1 MESAGESLHFGS
13 SAPLGSH
20 ETQPWE
26 EDIRVEARQLER
38 RASVSSEE
46 SDVEAPPVIVRKV
59 SFADA
64 FGLDLVSVKE
74 FDTWNTPTPAASS
87 PSDHSSLQDSE
98 ESCLSRLFAVPSS
111 LEELRRTLQ
120 AQKIQLEHVELLP
133 GTTSLRGTIRVLNLC
148 FDKQVYARTTLDKW
162 DSQFDL
168 LAEFVPG
175 SSDGETDRFS
185 FMLSLMPPSEGQKVR
200 VEFCLRYETATG
212 TFWDNNGGRNYVLF
226 YDKRTARDMKVRVQ
240 EELFQPN
247 KKSCLKASR
256 CNRKRQR
263 CGFCWDTVRR
273 GPAVGEVYTHLTLV
287 WVVTGTAPAGAD
299 GGWPGWCSYKT
310 TSHAERQSLC
320 GQSLRN
326 PLQSVCHRQRVPLP
340 TLLDCARA
348 TRKHSHTL
356 RLLSH
361 SML

>member
-1 MESAGESLHFGS
+1 MYEFFAKEKAAKYRVIYGLSELIIARNLCATGTVRRSHLLIAGSSDNSAQTQCSSVPGCFSNSPMESAGDSLHFGS
-13 SAPLGSH
+13 SASLGSH
-20 ETQPWE
+20 ETQPS
-26 EDIRVEARQLER
+26 EDDMRVEARQLER

-87 PSDHSSLQDSE
+87 PSDHSSLQDCE

-111 LEELRRTLQ
+111 PEELRRTLQ

-133 GTTSLRGTIRVLNLC
+133 GTTSLRGTIRVLNLS

-185 FMLSLMPPSEGQKVR
+185 FMLSLMSPSEGQRIR
-200 VEFCLRYETATG
+200 VEFCLRYETAMG
-212 TFWDNNGGRNYVLF
+212 TFWDNNSGRNYVLF

-256 CNRKRQR
+256 WAFW
-263 CGFCWDTVRR
+263 GHPVS
-273 GPAVGEVYTHLTLV
+273 LT
-287 WVVTGTAPAGAD
+287 
-299 GGWPGWCSYKT
+299 SI
-310 TSHAERQSLC
+310 LC
-320 GQSLRN
+320 VL
-326 PLQSVCHRQRVPLP
+326 
-340 TLLDCARA
+340 TY
-348 TRKHSHTL
+348 
-356 RLLSH
+356 
-361 SML
+361 